1 MIVNMDAAATTPLDS
16 DAATMMIRVAQENF
30 WNPSSHHYGG
40 YDSKA
45 ILDNCR
51 HSIAKNV
58 GALASEIYFTSGGT
72 ESDNWALESLA
83 RWGAHIGK
91 KHIVSTSFEHHAILN
106 KLKRLEKRG
115 FTIDLINPDSN
126 GFIEPKEFERALRED
141 TCFASVM
148 FVNNEIGA
156 VQDIERLSHL
166 CKERNILF
174 HTDAV
179 QAIPHIVL
187 SMSDPRFR
195 SVNMFSVSAHKFG
208 GPRGI
213 GFLYVREHTPLSSMI
228 VGGAQERNKR
238 AGTENLP
245 GIAGLDV
252 ALNKRVKSLSDP
264 MNIEKTK
271 ELIQYI
277 IKALSSIK
285 GFHLNSDNFYI
296 SQDVPI
302 INFYIEGIKGE
313 VLLSLLNSDGIYCSA
328 GSACAAGDPEP
339 SHVLKAMGYDDERAG
354 NSIRLS
360 FDYDLSKDEAGFVV
374 KSIYNNV
381 NFLRGESNG

>member
-1 MIVNMDAAATTPLDS
+1 
-16 DAATMMIRVAQENF
+16 
-30 WNPSSHHYGG
+30 
-40 YDSKA
+40 
-45 ILDNCR
+45 
-51 HSIAKNV
+51 
-58 GALASEIYFTSGGT
+58 
-72 ESDNWALESLA
+72 
-83 RWGAHIGK
+83 
-91 KHIVSTSFEHHAILN
+91 
-106 KLKRLEKRG
+106 
-115 FTIDLINPDSN
+115 
-126 GFIEPKEFERALRED
+126 
-141 TCFASVM
+141 M
-148 FVNNEIGA
+148 FVNNEVGA
-156 VQDIERLSHL
+156 VQDIECLSHL

-179 QAIPHIVL
+179 QAIPHTIL
-187 SMSDPRFR
+187 PMTDSRF
-195 SVNMFSVSAHKFG
+195 SGVNMFSVSAHKFG

-245 GIAGLDV
+245 GVVGLDI
-252 ALNKRVKSLSDP
+252 ALNKRVKLLSDSV
-264 MNIEKTK
+264 NIEKTS

-277 IKALSSIK
+277 IKALSSIN
-285 GFHLNSDNFYI
+285 GFHLNSDNFYT

-313 VLLSLLNSDGIYCSA
+313 VLLSLLNSDGVYCSA

-339 SHVLKAMGYDDERAG
+339 SHVLKALGYSDERAA

-360 FDYDLSKDEAGFVV
+360 FDYNLSESEAGFVV

-381 NFLRGESNG
+381 KFLRGESNG

>member
-16 DAATMMIRVAQENF
+16 DAATAMVRIAQENF

-40 YDSKA
+40 YGSKA

-51 HSIAKNV
+51 HSIAENV

-91 KHIVSTSFEHHAILN
+91 RHIVSTSFEHHAILN

-115 FTIDLINPDSN
+115 FTVDLINPDPN
-126 GFIEPKEFERALRED
+126 GFIAPKEFEQALRED

-156 VQDIERLSHL
+156 VQDIERLSYL

-179 QAIPHIVL
+179 QAVPHMVL

-195 SVNMFSVSAHKFG
+195 SVDMFSVSAHKFC

-213 GFLYVREHTPLSSMI
+213 GFLYVREGTPLSGMI

-245 GIAGLDV
+245 GVVGLDI
-252 ALNKRVKSLSDP
+252 ALNKRVKWLSDP
-264 MNIEKTK
+264 YNIERAN
-271 ELIQYI
+271 ELIRYI
-277 IKALSSIK
+277 IRALSSIN

-296 SQDVPI
+296 SQDIPI

-313 VLLSLLNSDGIYCSA
+313 VLLSLLNSDGVYCSA

-339 SHVLKAMGYDDERAG
+339 SHTLKAMGYDDERAG

-360 FDYDLSKDEAGFVV
+360 FDYNLSEDEANFVI
-374 KSIYNNV
+374 KSICNNV